1 MKTLVID
8 NYDSFTWNLVHLIA
22 MVSGEPPTVIM
33 NDEAGW
39 REKSLSA
46 FDNVVITPGPGHPAV
61 PGDFGICSKIFRHRN
76 VPVLGVCLGFQ
87 GLCLSAGAD
96 VGLAPEPM
104 HGRVSRVRHTGDDL
118 FKNIPS
124 PFSVV
129 RYHSLA
135 VKNWDAAIQPLAF
148 ADGDVLMAARRK
160 QSPQWGVQFHPE
172 SVATEYGQTII
183 RNFFALTREWRAAAA
198 SRVFDG
204 DREISKCPNAT
215 V

>member
-22 MVSGEPPTVIM
+22 MVSGDPPKVIM

-39 REKSLSA
+39 DEKSLGA

-61 PGDFGICSKIFRHRN
+61 PSDFGMCNKIFQQSN

-87 GLCLSAGAD
+87 GLCLAAGAD

-104 HGRVSRVRHTGDDL
+104 HGRVSSVRHTGDDL
-118 FKNIPS
+118 FANIPS

-135 VKNWDAAIQPLAF
+135 VQNWSAAIQPLAF

-160 QSPQWGVQFHPE
+160 RMPQWGVQFHPE
-172 SVATEYGQTII
+172 SIATEYGQTII
-183 RNFFALTREWRAAAA
+183 RNFFTLTRQWRAAAA
-198 SRVFDG
+198 ARGFKG
-204 DREISKCPNAT
+204 DREFSKWPDAT